1 MMNSAIGALKGKQ
14 AMNADDIRKLKVGY
28 EDKTSDLKVKL
39 KEARK
44 LEKNLE
50 EAVAEKKRITDL
62 QNAKRKRKMA
72 INVFALFLHFKNV
85 YLKNGLF
92 SFKATESSIFRS
104 STNDRQK
111 ARAKELICREEYT
124 KQVYIYND
132 NRKHIFGDF
141 LPKLCEKAEEVYR
154 KQVCHFLFIESRIW

>member
-85 YLKNGLF
+85 YLMSSEHIRCYEILHLSLF
-92 SFKATESSIFRS
+92 
-104 STNDRQK
+104 
-111 ARAKELICREEYT
+111 L
-124 KQVYIYND
+124 V
-132 NRKHIFGDF
+132 
-141 LPKLCEKAEEVYR
+141 L
-154 KQVCHFLFIESRIW
+154 